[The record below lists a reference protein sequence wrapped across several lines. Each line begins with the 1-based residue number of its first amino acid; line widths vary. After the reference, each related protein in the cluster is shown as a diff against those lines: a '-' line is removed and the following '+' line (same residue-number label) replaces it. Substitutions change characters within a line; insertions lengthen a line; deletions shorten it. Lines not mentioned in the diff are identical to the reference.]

1 MTKKQ
6 QRMIALVASLV
17 LMGGAVAVILW
28 TLRDN
33 IVFFKTP
40 SDLINR
46 PVTGAYERL
55 GGLVQGGSLKPN
67 GNDLSMIFRVS
78 DGKEGVNVRFKGIM
92 PQLFRENQG
101 VVVEGRWRPPYFEAE
116 KLFVKHDESY
126 RPPTA
131 LELETAKGA
140 EEKRDAMLQSLEEV
154 E

>member
-6 QRMIALVASLV
+6 QRMTVLVASLI

-40 SDLINR
+40 SDLMNR

-55 GGLVQGGSLKPN
+55 GGLVEQGSLKTN
-67 GNDLSMIFRVS
+67 SDDLSVIFGVS
-78 DGKEGVNVRFKGIM
+78 DGHAAVNVRFKGIV

-101 VVVEGRWRPPYFEAE
+101 VVVEGRYQPPYFEAE

-131 LELETAKGA
+131 LELENAKGA
-140 EEKRDAMLQSLEEV
+140 EEKRAVMVQSLEE